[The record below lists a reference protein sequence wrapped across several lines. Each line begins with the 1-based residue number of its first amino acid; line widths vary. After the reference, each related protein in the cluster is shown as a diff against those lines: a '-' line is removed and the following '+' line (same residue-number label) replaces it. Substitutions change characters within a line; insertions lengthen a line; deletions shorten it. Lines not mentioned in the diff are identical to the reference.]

1 MLDDTPTYG
10 SIAPL
15 RNVRALAELIERV
28 QERAD
33 GLPGM
38 ACFHGPSG
46 YGKTSAAA
54 FAVNRHQ
61 AHHVQVKSCWT
72 RKKLCTAILK
82 DIGIQPARTIA
93 DMVDQI
99 AEALLRS
106 GRPLLID
113 EVDHLVDQQK
123 NIELVRDIHESSHA
137 TVILIGEEQ
146 LPMKLLQW
154 ERVHGRMADWVAAEP
169 ATLADVGHL
178 APIYS
183 RGVGLDA
190 DLQARLLDE
199 SGASMRRIAINL
211 GRVRE
216 FGLRMGKKQ
225 VSLADFADE
234 RFFSGEAPAP
244 RRVAR

>member
-15 RNVRALAELIERV
+15 RNVRALSELIERV
-28 QERAD
+28 QDRAD

-54 FAVNRHQ
+54 FAVNRFG

-72 RKKLCTAILK
+72 RKKLCEAILK
-82 DIGIQPARTIA
+82 DLGIQPARTIA

-106 GRPLLID
+106 GRALLID
-113 EVDHLVDQQK
+113 EADHLVDQK
-123 NIELVRDIHESSHA
+123 KIELVRDIHESSHA

-169 ATLADVGHL
+169 ATVADVAHL

-183 RGVGLDA
+183 RGVGLDV
-190 DLQARLLDE
+190 DLQERLLDE
-199 SGASMRRIAINL
+199 SRASMRRIAINL

-216 FGLRMGKKQ
+216 FGKRMGKTQ
-225 VSLADFADE
+225 VSLADFAGE

-244 RRVAR
+244 RRIAR

>member
-1 MLDDTPTYG
+1 MLDATPTYG

-15 RNVRALAELIERV
+15 RNVRALSELITRV

-54 FAVNRHQ
+54 FATNRFG
-61 AHHVQVKSCWT
+61 AHHVEVQSCWT
-72 RKKLCTAILK
+72 RKKLCEAILK
-82 DIGIQPARTIA
+82 DLGTQPARTIS

-99 AEALLRS
+99 GESLATS

-113 EVDHLVDQQK
+113 EADHLVDQK
-123 NIELVRDIHESSHA
+123 KIELVRDIHKASGA
-137 TVILIGEEQ
+137 TVILIGEEE
-146 LPMKLLQW
+146 LPIKLLQW
-154 ERVHGRMADWVAAEP
+154 ERIHGRMADWVAAEP

-178 APIYS
+178 APIYC
-183 RGVGLDA
+183 RGVGLDV
-190 DLQARLLDE
+190 DLQQRLLDE
-199 SGASMRRIAINL
+199 SRASMRRIAINL

-216 FGLRMGKKQ
+216 YGMRMGRKQ
-225 VSLADFADE
+225 VSLADFAGE
-234 RFFSGEAPAP
+234 RFFSGTAPAP
-244 RRVAR
+244 RRIAR

>member
-15 RNVRALAELIERV
+15 RNVRALSELIERV
-28 QERAD
+28 QARFD

-54 FAVNRHQ
+54 FAVNRFG

-72 RKKLCTAILK
+72 RKKLCEAILK
-82 DIGIQPARTIA
+82 DLGVQPARTIA

-99 AEALLRS
+99 AESLLRS

-113 EVDHLVDQQK
+113 EADHLVDQK
-123 NIELVRDIHESSHA
+123 KIELVRDIHESSAA

-146 LPMKLLQW
+146 LPIKLLQW

-169 ATLADVGHL
+169 ATLNDVGHL
-178 APIYS
+178 VPIYS
-183 RGVGLDA
+183 RGVGLDV
-190 DLQARLLDE
+190 DLQERLLDE
-199 SGASMRRIAINL
+199 SRASMRRIAINL

-225 VSLADFADE
+225 VGLADFAGE

-244 RRVAR
+244 RRIAR

>member
-15 RNVRALAELIERV
+15 RNVQALTELISRV
-28 QERAD
+28 QARLD

-54 FAVNRHQ
+54 FAVNRFG

-72 RKKLCTAILK
+72 RKKLCEAILK
-82 DIGIQPARTIA
+82 DVGIQPGRTIA

-113 EVDHLVDQQK
+113 EADHLVDQK
-123 NIELVRDIHESSHA
+123 KIELVRDIHESSHA

-146 LPMKLLQW
+146 LPIKLLQW

-169 ATLADVGHL
+169 ATLDDVGHL

-183 RGVGLDA
+183 RGVGLDV
-190 DLQARLLDE
+190 DLQERLLDE
-199 SGASMRRIAINL
+199 SRASMRRIAINL

-216 FGLRMGKKQ
+216 FGRRMGKTQ
-225 VSLADFADE
+225 VGLADFAGE

-244 RRVAR
+244 RRIAR